1 MSTCIKPRHD
11 TYRAAG
17 YRCTFSA
24 CCADLE
30 IRPDHDRTCRRHFL
44 HLVSPLFQLFYFSIT
59 TYIGGERP
67 ARNDQRAASPRP
79 RGHARSGTSDAERD
93 LVSDGRDAATIML
106 SAHASI
112 PYVSGTGRG
121 RVEAAGAGRFGAQ
134 WAPAAERC
142 GRPRAPLSAHRG
154 RTLKPLRLHRP
165 QMSAEPPLPRPAS
178 QRRGLRVV
186 LSTHVSRIAPHLLSA
201 CY

>member
-1 MSTCIKPRHD
+1 MIVLVEDIFYILSLNFSTFFI
-11 TYRAAG
+11 
-17 YRCTFSA
+17 FI
-24 CCADLE
+24 
-30 IRPDHDRTCRRHFL
+30 IRTS
-44 HLVSPLFQLFYFSIT
+44 VES
-59 TYIGGERP
+59 GERP
-67 ARNDQRAASPRP
+67 ACARVRDREGT
-79 RGHARSGTSDAERD
+79 RGVASDAERD

>member
-1 MSTCIKPRHD
+1 M
-11 TYRAAG
+11 
-17 YRCTFSA
+17 
-24 CCADLE
+24 
-30 IRPDHDRTCRRHFL
+30 RPDHDRTCRRHFL
-44 HLVSPLFQLFYFSIT
+44 HLVSQLFQVFYFYY
-59 TYIGGERP
+59 TYIGGVWR
-67 ARNDQRAASPRP
+67 ATSVQRVRDREGT
-79 RGHARSGTSDAERD
+79 RGVASDAERD

-121 RVEAAGAGRFGAQ
+121 RVEAAGAGRFGAP

>member
-1 MSTCIKPRHD
+1 MIVLVEDIFYMWSLN
-11 TYRAAG
+11 
-17 YRCTFSA
+17 FSRFLFLLYVHRWS
-24 CCADLE
+24 LE
-30 IRPDHDRTCRRHFL
+30 S
-44 HLVSPLFQLFYFSIT
+44 VS
-59 TYIGGERP
+59 GP
-67 ARNDQRAASPRP
+67 ANDQRAASPRP
-79 RGHARSGTSDAERD
+79 RGHALSGTSDAERD

-121 RVEAAGAGRFGAQ
+121 RVEAAGAGRFGAP

-186 LSTHVSRIAPHLLSA
+186 LSTHVSRMLVHLLSA

>member
-1 MSTCIKPRHD
+1 MTRIAPRVTD
-11 TYRAAG
+11 VRLVPAARIWR
-17 YRCTFSA
+17 YDQTMIVLVEDIFYIWSLHFSSFF
-24 CCADLE
+24 
-30 IRPDHDRTCRRHFL
+30 IFR
-44 HLVSPLFQLFYFSIT
+44 FYA

-121 RVEAAGAGRFGAQ
+121 RVEAAGAGRFGAP

>member
-1 MSTCIKPRHD
+1 MTRIAPRVTD
-11 TYRAAG
+11 VRLVPAARIWR
-17 YRCTFSA
+17 YDQTMIVLVEDIFYIWSLHFSSFFIFR
-24 CCADLE
+24 L
-30 IRPDHDRTCRRHFL
+30 RRT
-44 HLVSPLFQLFYFSIT
+44 
-59 TYIGGERP
+59 IGGERP

-79 RGHARSGTSDAERD
+79 RGQARSGTSDAERD

-121 RVEAAGAGRFGAQ
+121 RVEAAGAGRFGAP

>member
-1 MSTCIKPRHD
+1 MIVLVEDIFYIWSLN
-11 TYRAAG
+11 
-17 YRCTFSA
+17 FSRFFIFI
-24 CCADLE
+24 
-30 IRPDHDRTCRRHFL
+30 IRTS
-44 HLVSPLFQLFYFSIT
+44 VES
-59 TYIGGERP
+59 GERERP
-67 ARNDQRAASPRP
+67 ASPRP

-121 RVEAAGAGRFGAQ
+121 RVEAAGAGRFGAP

-186 LSTHVSRIAPHLLSA
+186 LSTHVSRMLVHLLSA